1 MTNDRI
7 KSWIKRIRD
16 ALKRK
21 QYGEIRDTLR
31 RMETELDSNAVPGR
45 RYYDDTDPADPWGSR
60 SGR

>member
-7 KSWIKRIRD
+7 ESWIDRIRD

-21 QYGEIRDTLR
+21 QIGEARDTLR
-31 RMETELDSNAVPGR
+31 RFEAELDAQPQR
-45 RYYDDTDPADPWGSR
+45 IHYDDTDPADPWGSR